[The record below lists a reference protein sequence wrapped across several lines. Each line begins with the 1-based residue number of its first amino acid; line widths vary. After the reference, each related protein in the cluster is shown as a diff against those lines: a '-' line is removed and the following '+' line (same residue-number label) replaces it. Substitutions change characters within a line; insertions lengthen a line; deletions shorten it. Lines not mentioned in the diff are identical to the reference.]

1 MKRMCLTEFCCKQ
14 KSSSSFLLVR
24 RYRFFEDESEDKD
37 EDEERMKK
45 TIIVSSEFL
54 GQGDDELGR
63 MLMGSFL
70 RKLCLAENL
79 PREIIFYNA
88 GVKLLAEGST
98 VLDGIEM
105 LSQKGVNV
113 TACGTC
119 VNFFKVSKLVDP
131 VQVGD
136 MAGII
141 AELMG
146 SDHVITV

>member
-1 MKRMCLTEFCCKQ
+1 
-14 KSSSSFLLVR
+14 
-24 RYRFFEDESEDKD
+24 
-37 EDEERMKK
+37 MKK
-45 TIIVSSEFL
+45 IIVITSEFL
-54 GQGDDELGR
+54 GRGDDELGA

-79 PREIIFYNA
+79 PQEIIFYNA
-88 GVKLLAEGST
+88 GVKLLAEGSP
-98 VLDGIEM
+98 VLDAIEM
-105 LSQKGVNV
+105 LAGKGVNI

-119 VNFFKVSKLVDP
+119 VNYYKLTKLVDP

-141 AELMG
+141 SELLN